1 MSFKLKQILLEGG
14 IAKVTTHDTE
24 EEAVEAMH
32 SETESSSFEIWE
44 EIE

>member
-24 EEAVEAMH
+24 EEAVE
-32 SETESSSFEIWE
+32 E
-44 EIE
+44 E